1 MKLAKNNNCS
11 ILKLLYFCTNALHN
25 AGYTIDQV
33 ANQAGHCS
41 LNTTK
46 SYLINENENLLNLAN
61 KL

>member
-1 MKLAKNNNCS
+1 MQYYKFAPHALRS
-11 ILKLLYFCTNALHN
+11 YFCTNALHN

-33 ANQAGHCS
+33 VNQAGHCS

-46 SYLINENENLLNLAN
+46 AYMINTTDSLLDLAN